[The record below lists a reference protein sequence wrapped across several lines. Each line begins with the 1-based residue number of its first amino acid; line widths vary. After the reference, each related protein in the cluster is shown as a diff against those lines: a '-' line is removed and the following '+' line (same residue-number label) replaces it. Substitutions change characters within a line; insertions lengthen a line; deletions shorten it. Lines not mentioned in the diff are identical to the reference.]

1 MANLSYSLTAKQQ
14 EWHDP
19 TASLPAHVPVAV
31 LSRGPLVESVHHG
44 SVAVTDADGR
54 AVLVA
59 GDGSSP
65 VYPRSALKP
74 LQAVAALR
82 LGVEIDEQLLAVA
95 AASHSG
101 GPEHVDA
108 ARRILG
114 AHGLDERDLRNT
126 ADLPYGAPEREALL
140 AAGGGRGRLV
150 QNCSGNHALVL
161 AACVVAGWPTAT
173 YLHADHPVQ
182 TVIRDTLA
190 ELAAEPVGP
199 VAIDGCGMPVLGV
212 RLPALARAYGR
223 LAVAD
228 PTTAEGRV
236 ASAMRAH
243 PHLVGGAGRDVT
255 ESMAAVPGLVAKDGA
270 EGVQLLGL
278 PDGTGVAVK
287 IADGA
292 DRARMPV
299 AVAALAAAGGHD
311 AVVSALASLSVGPA
325 SLGTDVAARLTA
337 VPF

>member
-1 MANLSYSLTAKQQ
+1 MANLSYSLTAIQQ
-14 EWHDP
+14 GPRD
-19 TASLPAHVPVAV
+19 ASACLPAHVPVAV
-31 LSRGPLVESVHHG
+31 LSRGLLVESVHHG
-44 SVAVTDADGR
+44 SAAVTLADGR
-54 AVLVA
+54 TALLA

-82 LGVEIDEQLLAVA
+82 LGVEIDAPLLAVA

-101 GPEHVDA
+101 GPEHADA
-108 ARRILG
+108 ARRILA
-114 AHGLDERDLRNT
+114 AHGLDERDLRNPQ
-126 ADLPYGAPEREALL
+126 DLPYGTPEREALL
-140 AAGGGRGRLV
+140 AAGGVRGRLV
-150 QNCSGNHALVL
+150 QNCSGNHALIL
-161 AACVVAGWPTAT
+161 AACVVAGWPTGT
-173 YLHADHPVQ
+173 YLDPDHPVQ
-182 TVIRDTLA
+182 AAIRDTLD

-199 VAIDGCGMPVLGV
+199 VAIDGCGMPVLGM
-212 RLPALARAYGR
+212 RLPAIARAYGR
-223 LAVAD
+223 LAAAG

-236 ASAMRAH
+236 ASAMRDH

-255 ESMAAVPGLVAKDGA
+255 DAMVAVPGLVAKDGA

-311 AVVSALASLSVGPA
+311 DAVAALASLPPSPA
-325 SLGTDVAARLTA
+325 STGTDAVAQLTA
-337 VPF
+337 VPL

>member
-1 MANLSYSLTAKQQ
+1 MSG
-14 EWHDP
+14 P
-19 TASLPAHVPVAV
+19 LPAHVPVAV
-31 LSRGPLVESVHHG
+31 LSRGLLVESVHHG
-44 SVAVTDADGR
+44 SVVVTRADGR
-54 AVLVA
+54 AALVV
-59 GDGSSP
+59 GDGTTP

-108 ARRILG
+108 ARRILT

-126 ADLPYGAPEREALL
+126 PDLPYGAPEREALL
-140 AAGGGRGRLV
+140 AAGGGRGQMV

-161 AACVVAGWPTAT
+161 AACVVSGWPTAT
-173 YLHADHPVQ
+173 YLDPDHPVQ
-182 TVIRDTLA
+182 RVIRDTLD

-199 VAIDGCGMPVLGV
+199 VAIDGCGMPVLGM
-212 RLPALARAYGR
+212 RLLALARAYGR
-223 LAVAD
+223 LAAAE

-255 ESMAAVPGLVAKDGA
+255 EAMVAVPGLVAKDGA

-278 PDGTGVAVK
+278 TDGTGVAVK

-311 AVVSALASLSVGPA
+311 AVVAALASLSLDPVN
-325 SLGTDVAARLTA
+325 LGTETVARLTA
-337 VPF
+337 VPL

>member
-1 MANLSYSLTAKQQ
+1 MANLSYSLTAIQPAR
-14 EWHDP
+14 DDVTPSVP
-19 TASLPAHVPVAV
+19 THVPVAV

-44 SVAVTDADGR
+44 SAVVTHADGR
-54 AVLVA
+54 AILVA

-82 LGVEIDEQLLAVA
+82 LGVQVDEQLLAVA

-108 ARRILG
+108 ARRILAG
-114 AHGLDERDLRNT
+114 HGLDERDLRNT
-126 ADLPYGAPEREALL
+126 PDLPYGAPEREALL

-173 YLHADHPVQ
+173 YLDPDHPVQ
-182 TVIRDTLA
+182 TVIRDTLD

-199 VAIDGCGMPVLGV
+199 VAIDGCGMPVLGM
-212 RLPALARAYGR
+212 RLPAIARAYGR

-255 ESMAAVPGLVAKDGA
+255 DAMVAVPGLVAKDGA

-299 AVAALAAAGGHD
+299 AVAALTAAGGHD
-311 AVVSALASLSVGPA
+311 AVVAALASLSLSPA
-325 SLGTDVAARLTA
+325 SLGADVVSQLTA
-337 VPF
+337 LPR